1 MCPDTLHRPMPRL
14 AVIAMLAVMATA
26 CSRVEFAYRNADWLL
41 DYYAWQ
47 TVSINEA
54 QRDYWQPLLQ
64 ATLQRQRDEEL
75 PLVIA
80 WLDMARRI
88 FRDADG
94 TPGAACLVDGAL
106 LLSRRHARLAVDLSV
121 PLLVDLDAT
130 QIRHLAGYT
139 TQRQQDAIKRYLDPD
154 PEKRKASRR
163 ERFLDRVEHWTG
175 KLNDGQ
181 RKQIRDALERIPDL
195 SASWLAYRAEQTDT
209 LLAMLETGATAK
221 DLREYLDEWWVRRE
235 GTSAETS
242 RLWRVARDE
251 FVQLMDELATTLS
264 RSQRARLENRLGDL
278 RADLAAFLPDRQLPA
293 DPQTVPACA
302 GAPV

>member
-1 MCPDTLHRPMPRL
+1 MPRL

-47 TVSINEA
+47 TVSINET

-64 ATLQRQRDEEL
+64 ATLQRHRDEEL

-80 WLDMARRI
+80 WLDLAGRI
-88 FRDADG
+88 IREADG

-130 QIRHLAGYT
+130 QIRHLAGYM

-195 SASWLAYRAEQTDT
+195 SPSWLTHRAEQTDT
-209 LLAMLETGATAK
+209 LLAMLENRCNRRRPAGIPQRMVGTAGR
-221 DLREYLDEWWVRRE
+221 DI
-235 GTSAETS
+235 GGNQSA
-242 RLWRVARDE
+242 LARC
-251 FVQLMDELATTLS
+251 Q
-264 RSQRARLENRLGDL
+264 G
-278 RADLAAFLPDRQLPA
+278 
-293 DPQTVPACA
+293 
-302 GAPV
+302 

>member
-1 MCPDTLHRPMPRL
+1 MPRL